1 MAKRLT
7 EDGVLPGQMCFFDEG
22 GIGHANTR

>member
-7 EDGVLPGQMCFFDEG
+7 EDGVLPGQMCFFDDVEG
-22 GIGHANTR
+22 TANEAR